1 MRFLQAMPVARH
13 LVQAL
18 ALLQHQQFQRL
29 ISCQP
34 LIEPLTS
41 PPWPFFKLPHVDMDK
56 VPHFHFVPLTC
67 SFYKAIFMP
76 STSNELS
83 PEESRRRR
91 LVLNQLGMNSVAPL
105 LQRTSRSLILT
116 VDSNRNFDHLHK
128 QASTHLNST
137 TPDTLHFDPGQGN
150 LTKQRPF
157 TDTHLIEPPT
167 LEVQE
172 AQIKDA
178 MLQHH
183 QATFPP
189 TNS

>member
-1 MRFLQAMPVARH
+1 MKQSDSQETPPG
-13 LVQAL
+13 Q
-18 ALLQHQQFQRL
+18 
-29 ISCQP
+29 
-34 LIEPLTS
+34 EPAPS
-41 PPWPFFKLPHVDMDK
+41 
-56 VPHFHFVPLTC
+56 
-67 SFYKAIFMP
+67 MP

-83 PEESRRRR
+83 PEKLGHIRRHRQSRRRR
-91 LVLNQLGMNSVAPL
+91 LVLNQLGMNSLAPL

-116 VDSNRNFDHLHK
+116 LDSNRNFDHLGK

-137 TPDTLHFDPGQGN
+137 TPDTLHFDPEQGN

-183 QATFPP
+183 
-189 TNS
+189 